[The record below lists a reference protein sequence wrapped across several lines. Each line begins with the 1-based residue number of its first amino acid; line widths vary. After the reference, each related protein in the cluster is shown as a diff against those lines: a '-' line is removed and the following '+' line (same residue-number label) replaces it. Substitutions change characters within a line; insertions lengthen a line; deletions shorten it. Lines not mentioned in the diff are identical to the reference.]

1 MYDMFAY
8 IKSLSLKRVF
18 WKTKS
23 KRSVDAYGVD
33 FLESWREVEL
43 EIWNR
48 NKIIKGLKYWEGGLE
63 SNAI

>member
-33 FLESWREVEL
+33 FLERGRVRDIEQKQ
-43 EIWNR
+43 N
-48 NKIIKGLKYWEGGLE
+48 Y
-63 SNAI
+63 

>member
-43 EIWNR
+43 EIWDG
-48 NKIIKGLKYWEGGLE
+48 NKMIIELNYWKGG
-63 SNAI
+63 